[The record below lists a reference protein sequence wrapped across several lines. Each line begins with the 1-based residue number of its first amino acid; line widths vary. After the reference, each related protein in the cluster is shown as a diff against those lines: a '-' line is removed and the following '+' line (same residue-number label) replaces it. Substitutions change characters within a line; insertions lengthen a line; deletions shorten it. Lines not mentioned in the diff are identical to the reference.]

1 MDIDLSVLR
10 SLESEK
16 DISMD
21 LAIKAIEDA
30 LLRAYHSTPGAALT
44 ARVEIDRGSG
54 HVTVWASEPAEEGA
68 VAREYDDTPDGFGR
82 IAATTA
88 RQVILQ
94 RLRDAED
101 ELTFGEYA
109 GREGDIV
116 AGVIQQGKDPRAVL
130 VNLGKIEAILP
141 PTEQVPGERYAHGER
156 LRCYVLHVRKGYRG
170 PSITLSRTHPNL
182 VKKLFALEVPEIASG
197 AVDIVAI
204 AREAGHRTKIAVTS
218 NQPGVNA
225 KGACIGPMGSRVR
238 NVMTELHGEKIDI
251 VDYSEDPPQ
260 FVAHALSPARVLR
273 VNVVDA
279 QARVAQVIVPDYQL
293 SLAIGK
299 EGQNARLA
307 ARLTGW
313 KIDIQPDSPADPASG
328 PSGGARAGRNATPEP
343 AAAEAAPEPADATP
357 EPAAPEPADAAAE
370 PAAPEPADAA
380 AEPAARSLRPPSR
393 SLRTPPRS
401 PGRRCLAASR
411 GTKPAPGRAHREPCA
426 VAPTRRRGKLAPTMA
441 RRSLRLVRS
450 APAIRT
456 CIGCRIREAKSDLL
470 RLVAVGGDI
479 VPDPK
484 ARLPGRGAY
493 LHPSQECFEL
503 AQRRRA
509 LPRALR
515 QPAPLGA
522 GPLED
527 YLAGRCDSGPHGRA
541 GESPG
546 TGPAGKTVEA
556 KTAAVPGKR
565 DQL

>member
-30 LLRAYHSTPGAALT
+30 LLRAYQSTTGAAAT
-44 ARVEIDRGSG
+44 ARVAIDRGSG
-54 HVTVWASEPAEEGA
+54 HVTVWASEPAEDGA
-68 VAREYDDTPDGFGR
+68 AGREYDDTPDGFGR

-130 VNLGKIEAILP
+130 VDLGKIEAILP

-197 AVDIVAI
+197 AVDINAI
-204 AREAGHRTKIAVTS
+204 AREAGHRTKIAVS
-218 NQPGVNA
+218 SHQPGVNA

-251 VDYSEDPPQ
+251 VDFSDDPPQ
-260 FVAHALSPARVLR
+260 FVANALSPARVLR
-273 VNVVDA
+273 VNVIDA

-313 KIDIQPDSPADPASG
+313 KIDIQPDTPRDP
-328 PSGGARAGRNATPEP
+328 GGAGRPAPAAREPATPEPVTHEPATPEP
-343 AAAEAAPEPADATP
+343 AV
-357 EPAAPEPADAAAE
+357 AE
-370 PAAPEPADAA
+370 PAGRPEPGS
-380 AEPAARSLRPPSR
+380 AEPA
-393 SLRTPPRS
+393 RT
-401 PGRRCLAASR
+401 
-411 GTKPAPGRAHREPCA
+411 APG
-426 VAPTRRRGKLAPTMA
+426 
-441 RRSLRLVRS
+441 
-450 APAIRT
+450 PADD
-456 CIGCRIREAKSDLL
+456 GAD
-470 RLVAVGGDI
+470 G
-479 VPDPK
+479 
-484 ARLPGRGAY
+484 PGRGVPERAAG
-493 LHPSQECFEL
+493 QETSAEPG
-503 AQRRRA
+503 AAGTVRGGA
-509 LPRALR
+509 DA
-515 QPAPLGA
+515 PA
-522 GPLED
+522 
-527 YLAGRCDSGPHGRA
+527 R
-541 GESPG
+541 
-546 TGPAGKTVEA
+546 
-556 KTAAVPGKR
+556 
-565 DQL
+565 

>member
-30 LLRAYHSTPGAALT
+30 LLRAYQSTTGAAAT
-44 ARVEIDRGSG
+44 ARVAIDRGSG
-54 HVTVWASEPAEEGA
+54 HVTVWASEPAEDGA
-68 VAREYDDTPDGFGR
+68 AGREYDDTPDGFGR

-130 VNLGKIEAILP
+130 VDLGKIEAILP

-197 AVDIVAI
+197 AVDINAI
-204 AREAGHRTKIAVTS
+204 AREAGHRTKIAVS
-218 NQPGVNA
+218 SHQPGVNA

-251 VDYSEDPPQ
+251 VDFSEDPPQ
-260 FVAHALSPARVLR
+260 FVANALSPARVLR
-273 VNVVDA
+273 VNVIDA

-313 KIDIQPDSPADPASG
+313 KIDIQPDTPRDP
-328 PSGGARAGRNATPEP
+328 GGAGRPAPAAREPATPEPVTHEPATPEP
-343 AAAEAAPEPADATP
+343 AVAEPAGRPEPG
-357 EPAAPEPADAAAE
+357 AAE
-370 PAAPEPADAA
+370 PARTAPGPADDGAD
-380 AEPAARSLRPPSR
+380 
-393 SLRTPPRS
+393 
-401 PGRRCLAASR
+401 G
-411 GTKPAPGRAHREPCA
+411 
-426 VAPTRRRGKLAPTMA
+426 
-441 RRSLRLVRS
+441 
-450 APAIRT
+450 
-456 CIGCRIREAKSDLL
+456 
-470 RLVAVGGDI
+470 
-479 VPDPK
+479 
-484 ARLPGRGAY
+484 PGRGVPERAAG
-493 LHPSQECFEL
+493 QETSAEPG
-503 AQRRRA
+503 AAGTVRGGA
-509 LPRALR
+509 DA
-515 QPAPLGA
+515 PA
-522 GPLED
+522 
-527 YLAGRCDSGPHGRA
+527 R
-541 GESPG
+541 
-546 TGPAGKTVEA
+546 
-556 KTAAVPGKR
+556 
-565 DQL
+565 

>member
-30 LLRAYHSTPGAALT
+30 LLVAYHRTEGAAPA
-44 ARVEIDRGSG
+44 ARVAVDRGSG
-54 HVTVWASEPAEEGA
+54 HVTVWAAEPAEDGG

-218 NQPGVNA
+218 HQPGVNA

-251 VDYSEDPPQ
+251 VNFSDDPPQ
-260 FVAHALSPARVLR
+260 FVANALSPARVLR

-313 KIDIQPDSPADPASG
+313 KIDIQPDSPREPASAGRRGFGGGPRCGPGRRAAADP
-328 PSGGARAGRNATPEP
+328 
-343 AAAEAAPEPADATP
+343 
-357 EPAAPEPADAAAE
+357 AAAE
-370 PAAPEPADAA
+370 PAAAEPAA
-380 AEPAARSLRPPSR
+380 AEPAAAEPAAAEPAVAAPGSADAAGGQPGTREPDSGSGGE
-393 SLRTPPRS
+393 TS
-401 PGRRCLAASR
+401 PGPGTPGPVR
-411 GTKPAPGRAHREPCA
+411 GGAD
-426 VAPTRRRGKLAPTMA
+426 
-441 RRSLRLVRS
+441 
-450 APAIRT
+450 APAR
-456 CIGCRIREAKSDLL
+456 
-470 RLVAVGGDI
+470 
-479 VPDPK
+479 
-484 ARLPGRGAY
+484 
-493 LHPSQECFEL
+493 
-503 AQRRRA
+503 
-509 LPRALR
+509 
-515 QPAPLGA
+515 
-522 GPLED
+522 
-527 YLAGRCDSGPHGRA
+527 
-541 GESPG
+541 
-546 TGPAGKTVEA
+546 
-556 KTAAVPGKR
+556 
-565 DQL
+565 